1 MRRSKEKPIDMENN
15 ESLSE
20 SFKKE
25 LDAASTNT
33 ILDPAYRKKKL
44 VLWTVRTTISV
55 ILYVIFW
62 KYNWVKWSLLL
73 TIPLSLFSLF
83 TIIVSPYIL
92 TRKIEQ
98 TRNKIDVA
106 EKLMTETPDE

>member
-1 MRRSKEKPIDMENN
+1 MGNN
-15 ESLSE
+15 ETLSE
-20 SFKKE
+20 SFKKD

-44 VLWTVRTTISV
+44 ILWTVRTTISV
-55 ILYVIFW
+55 VLYVIFW

-83 TIIVSPYIL
+83 TIIVSPYL
-92 TRKIEQ
+92 LKRKIEQ
-98 TRNKIDVA
+98 TRNKIDEA
-106 EKLMTETPDE
+106 ENLMAETPYE

>member
-1 MRRSKEKPIDMENN
+1 MGNYET
-15 ESLSE
+15 LSE

-44 VLWTVRTTISV
+44 ILWTVRTTISV
-55 ILYVIFW
+55 VLYVIFW

-83 TIIVSPYIL
+83 TIIVSPYL
-92 TRKIEQ
+92 LKRKIEQ
-98 TRNKIDVA
+98 TRNKIDEA
-106 EKLMTETPDE
+106 ENLMAETPYE

>member
-1 MRRSKEKPIDMENN
+1 MGNN
-15 ESLSE
+15 NTLSD

-25 LDAASTNT
+25 LEAAATNT

-44 VLWTVRTTISV
+44 VFWTIRTTILV
-55 ILYVIFW
+55 LLYIFFW

-83 TIIVSPYIL
+83 TILVSPFL
-92 TRKIEQ
+92 LKRKIEQ
-98 TRNKIDVA
+98 TKIKIDEA
-106 EKLMTETPDE
+106 EKIANDTPDE